1 MIDQAENKV
10 ILKEKEKKATKTFDW
25 LAVFKYASLSVIS
38 FISIFPFVW
47 MILGMTNT
55 PIDITTGKLKIGS
68 HLVVNFQNLFSNDLN
83 FARSLCNSALIAIVT
98 TVLALLISSMA
109 GYGFEIYK
117 SRKKE
122 RLFTILLLSMMVPF
136 AALMIPLYRMFS
148 NLNGTILG
156 INSFLV
162 VILPSVSTAFLI
174 FFFRQNVKAFPKD
187 LVEAARLDGLKELNI
202 FFRVYL
208 PTAKNTYAAAAI
220 ITFMSSWNNYLWPLV
235 ALQSP
240 DKRTVPLVLSAMGAS
255 YTPDYGMIM
264 AGLVIAT
271 LPTAIVFF
279 VLQKQFVQGMIG
291 SVK

>member
-1 MIDQAENKV
+1 MREMTSSQPRSIT
-10 ILKEKEKKATKTFDW
+10 KKQVSIGQ
-25 LAVFKYASLSVIS
+25 LLLSIFKYTSLVIVS

-55 PIDITTGKLKIGS
+55 AVDISSGKLMIGEN
-68 HLVVNFQNLFSNDLN
+68 LVINFQNLFSNDLN
-83 FARSLCNSALIAIVT
+83 FSRSLLNSAMIAVVT
-98 TVLALLISSMA
+98 TIFALLISSMA

-117 SRKKE
+117 SKRKE
-122 RLFTILLLSMMVPF
+122 VVFNILLLSMMVPF

-148 NLNGTILG
+148 RLNGTILG

-174 FFFRQNVKAFPKD
+174 FFFRQNAKSFPKD
-187 LVEAARLDGLKELNI
+187 LVEAARLDGLKELSI

-264 AGLVIAT
+264 SGLVIAT
-271 LPTAIVFF
+271 LPTALVFF